1 MPDIKHFDPDA
12 ALETIVRLFW
22 RDGVVST
29 GVQDIVDATG
39 VSRSSLYATFGDK
52 QALYV
57 TALRSYLQKR
67 SVPNFDRLAAD
78 GRGLPAVR
86 EFFVRLIAVR
96 STGEFARWG
105 CLASNAQA
113 AGDIEDVHVREILD
127 SHHERLQ
134 RALLAA
140 LTDADRLGQLSGAL
154 TPADAAGV
162 LALMAY
168 GINVRSRAGADP
180 QELDAMVDGVL
191 LMLGGPRPAALLDAA
206 GSA

>member
-105 CLASNAQA
+105 CLASNAQLPGTSRTYTSGRFWTA
-113 AGDIEDVHVREILD
+113 TTSGCRGHCWRRSPTPIVSGSCPV
-127 SHHERLQ
+127 
-134 RALLAA
+134 
-140 LTDADRLGQLSGAL
+140 LSRRR
-154 TPADAAGV
+154 T
-162 LALMAY
+162 
-168 GINVRSRAGADP
+168 
-180 QELDAMVDGVL
+180 
-191 LMLGGPRPAALLDAA
+191 RPACWR
-206 GSA
+206 